1 MLKRVGLTFNYHPIM
16 NNFSKNVVDCLV
28 HIGLSIVKLL
38 LLPFNMWVKAIE
50 RLAEQRKNGLL
61 EYSGIK
67 GVWPF
72 LSYCKR
78 LVFDFLFDTVASL
91 AYPLGVLFTL
101 FSFIQALAHSVPF
114 SFALGTFITSLISI
128 YFMPAILA
136 LVHDLMVMALLPI
149 FKLIDWFRKP
159 AQWKELEIKNK

>member
-1 MLKRVGLTFNYHPIM
+1 MLDWDLQKF
-16 NNFSKNVVDCLV
+16 DLV
-28 HIGLSIVKLL
+28 KKYTRDAKILSEV
-38 LLPFNMWVKAIE
+38 PAS
-50 RLAEQRKNGLL
+50 A
-61 EYSGIK
+61 
-67 GVWPF
+67 
-72 LSYCKR
+72 
-78 LVFDFLFDTVASL
+78 FDFLFDTVATL
-91 AYPLGVLFTL
+91 AYPLGALFTL

-159 AQWKELEIKNK
+159 AQWTELEIKNK